1 MTPKAATAFRDLI
14 ERKMRHGDGTLVGLL
29 SAYQSCTN
37 PVPTRHLTTLKVWSS
52 RYGWQD
58 RIARIEQQAAEQA
71 LADAAIID
79 AQTFLKSSQLLAE
92 RMNLSTPLHVDAV
105 VKIRESVR
113 KPQAQQAAVVGQL
126 TTVVQIVAPES
137 ESV

>member
-14 ERKMRHGDGTLVGLL
+14 ERKMRHGDATLTGLIA
-29 SAYQSCTN
+29 SYRARTE
-37 PVPTRHLTTLKVWSS
+37 PVPTRQLSTLKKWSAE
-52 RYGWQD
+52 YGWRE
-58 RIARIEQQAAEQA
+58 RIARAETEAAEQA

-79 AQTFLKSSQLLAE
+79 AETFLKSSKLLAE

-113 KPQAQQAAVVGQL
+113 KPPAQQAAVVGQL
-126 TTVVQIVAPES
+126 TTVVQIVAPEG
-137 ESV
+137 ESA